1 MQSSIDWYGPARIG
15 EDPALTLTLTL
26 TLTPNRS
33 KRSVP

>member
-26 TLTPNRS
+26 TPNRS